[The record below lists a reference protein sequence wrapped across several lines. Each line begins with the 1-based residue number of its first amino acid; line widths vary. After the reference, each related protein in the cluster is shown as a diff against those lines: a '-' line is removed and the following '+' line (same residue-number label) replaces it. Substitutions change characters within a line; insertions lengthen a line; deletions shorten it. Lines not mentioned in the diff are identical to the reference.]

1 MYNYRLSLILEYSPL
16 LEVNYFAS
24 SLFEIAD
31 VVEVVFNKRT
41 VKAVVLE
48 KQGLKEAK
56 FAVRTANFKT
66 QKILSTKKLFAYDKG
81 LFENIKEISDK
92 QIVSVG
98 EILWYLFGDLEPK
111 KNDLKRDSQEI
122 AEVFF
127 DTLSFAKAK
136 FINPK
141 SKGFYKSKD
150 FIEKVSEGKSFKQ
163 ITLHV
168 PHHFA
173 GVLPTRPHLDTVPIL
188 ELFCKYFLPESD
200 LMVERNDNINARK
213 FFIDRI
219 VDEDATKVVKKKEK
233 AKLISDESLQH
244 IEEVV
249 RVGGK
254 AFVFVLNHGYVL
266 RLYCYDCGKYRVCP
280 LCKQAEQYVVD
291 GEQSYA
297 WCKQCDL
304 KKILK
309 KDELL
314 LCEYCGSYD
323 LNSFGLGIKKVG
335 EYVQDHI
342 ETDIL
347 IADEKDKRITDKR
360 LIEKVNSEDVKL
372 VVGTLRALRAAVGV
386 CDMVLVVSLGKLD
399 LVEGV
404 RSLQQKMLL
413 DEISHSTKKM
423 YIERLLSNQEKKN
436 LDDKSF
442 QFWENYKKGSLPET
456 LGLTVTIAVPYRKYK
471 NIASIITQIKPTAF
485 YKKGNF
491 NIYIFTNL
499 SENLARELVE
509 VGRRAGDV
517 FVGEVPREFTFT
529 LK

>member
-1 MYNYRLSLILEYSPL
+1 M
-16 LEVNYFAS
+16 
-24 SLFEIAD
+24 AD
-31 VVEVVFNKRT
+31 VVEVVFNRRT
-41 VKAVVLE
+41 ARAVILE
-48 KQGLKEAK
+48 KQDLKDAK

-66 QKILSTKKLFAYDKG
+66 QKIVSTKKLFAYDKS

-98 EILWYLFGDLEPK
+98 EILWYLFEDSEPK
-111 KNDLKRDSQEI
+111 KNNLKRNTEEI
-122 AEVFF
+122 AEVFP
-127 DTLSFAKAK
+127 DTLSFVKAK

-141 SKGFYKSKD
+141 NKNLYKSKD
-150 FIEKVSEGKSFKQ
+150 FIKNVLEGKHFKQ
-163 ITLHV
+163 MTLHIH
-168 PHHFA
+168 HHFA
-173 GVLPTRPHLDTVPIL
+173 GVLPSRPHLDTLPIL

-200 LMVERNDNINARK
+200 LVVERNDNINARK

-219 VDEDATKVVKKKEK
+219 VDEDATQVVKKKEK
-233 AKLISDESLQH
+233 TKLISDESLQY
-244 IEEVV
+244 IEDVI
-249 RVGGK
+249 RAGGK

-297 WCKQCDL
+297 WCKPCDI
-304 KKILK
+304 KKVLK

-314 LCEYCGSYD
+314 LCEYCGGYN

-335 EYVQDHI
+335 EYVQEHI
-342 ETDIL
+342 ETEAL
-347 IADEKDKRITDKR
+347 IVDEKEKKITDKQLLGR
-360 LIEKVNSEDVKL
+360 VNSEDVRL
-372 VVGTLRALRAAVGV
+372 VVGTLRALRSVIGV
-386 CDMVLVVSLGKLD
+386 YDMVLVVSLGKLD
-399 LVEGV
+399 LMDSV

-436 LDDKSF
+436 LDDKNF
-442 QFWENYKKGSLPET
+442 QFWENYKKGSLTES
-456 LGLTVTIAVPYRKYK
+456 LGLTVTIAIPSRNYK
-471 NIASIITQIKPTAF
+471 NVASIVSRVKPASF
-485 YKKGNF
+485 YKKNSF

-499 SENLARELVE
+499 PESLARELVE
-509 VGRRAGDV
+509 VGRRLGDV